1 MNGVSDIFVLYKTD
15 TVEVMICLRRQHCQ
29 QQSHSPPHRMWSN
42 NRNTSTNIKFNLE
55 NTDGLEICDET
66 TKILNPQITTL
77 DVKIK
82 LTHKT
87 CITSK
92 RLYQQH
98 TK

>member
-1 MNGVSDIFVLYKTD
+1 
-15 TVEVMICLRRQHCQ
+15 
-29 QQSHSPPHRMWSN
+29 MWSN

-55 NTDGLEICDET
+55 NIDSVEICDET

-77 DVKIK
+77 DVEIK
-82 LTHKT
+82 LTHEI

-92 RLYQQH
+92 RLYKQH

>member
-1 MNGVSDIFVLYKTD
+1 
-15 TVEVMICLRRQHCQ
+15 
-29 QQSHSPPHRMWSN
+29 MWSN
-42 NRNTSTNIKFNLE
+42 NRNTSTNIKLNFENTENLE
-55 NTDGLEICDET
+55 IYFET

-77 DVKIK
+77 NVKIK

-87 CITSK
+87 CVTAK